1 MSLTPRPRCWQCR
14 AILELVVG
22 QPVGRSETCPEC
34 DADLRT
40 CRSCAHWDQ
49 DTRTCR
55 EPTAELPPD
64 PERRNFCGA
73 FQLGS
78 PLRAEAPIATSAAA
92 EAKRRLEA
100 LFSKK

>member
-1 MSLTPRPRCWQCR
+1 MTPSHRPRCWQCR
-14 AILELVVG
+14 AILELIVG

-34 DADLRT
+34 DADIRA

-49 DTRTCR
+49 GTRTCR
-55 EPTAELPPD
+55 EPTAEPPPD

-78 PLRAEAPIATSAAA
+78 QTPSEAPLVADVAA
-92 EAKRRLEA
+92 EARRRLEA